1 LTQAFDQRPDP
12 AALLAKIERERRARL
27 RIYLGASPGV
37 GKTFAMLEEGALLK
51 KRGVDVVIGIVETH
65 GRADTEAK
73 IGDLEIIPR
82 KIVEY
87 RNVTLEEIDVEA
99 VIARRPQI
107 VIVDE
112 LAHTN
117 APGLK
122 NVKRYEDILDLL
134 DAGVGV
140 MTAVN
145 IQHLETLNDA
155 VRRSSGIQVKETI
168 PDTFLRRA
176 DEIIN
181 VDVTVEE
188 LRTRLR
194 RGKIYGPEKVEQAL
208 RNFFRTGNLSTLREL
223 ALRTVAE
230 EVGTKA
236 AEYRQR
242 EGLEPAQIP
251 EKVMVCMSSNVT
263 AERLVRT
270 GARIAGRF
278 GARWY
283 AVYVETPSENERS
296 IRPADARQLAQN
308 FQLAEELGGVP
319 IRLVTPHAA
328 DGLIDF
334 ARREGVTHVIFGQT
348 ARSRWRL
355 LLSGSILDRFL
366 REVTDA
372 AVQVIPSPKAP
383 RPRPAL
389 TGPLECLISV
399 GGVFLTVFVLRIVA
413 GGTNAITAALCL
425 LLVVLA
431 SATRFGLW
439 PSILTS
445 VTGVL
450 CFNFFFLP
458 PLGTFTIADPEN
470 WVALLAF
477 LLTAVIVSRLTATLK
492 ARRLEAESR
501 QDEIWKLYQLSRVI
515 IAAPE
520 ADSTASLVTGQV
532 GETFKSDYCAIFA
545 RNDGKRWE
553 RLAVTSREAH
563 AFSPT
568 EAMLAR
574 AFESGEPIVDADT
587 ERTAYIPLKVGLR
600 SMGVMVLRS
609 PRLGVELAEAAA
621 GLVAL
626 ALERSRF
633 IHELSRAEALKH
645 SDELKSALLASVSH
659 NLRTPLTSIRAA
671 VDNLMQ
677 DDIAWDAET
686 RREFHGIIREE
697 TERLSAIVRNL
708 LEMARIE
715 AGELKIDRRW
725 TAPAEIVSN
734 VLSLSAAALRE
745 HRVDVDADESSPL
758 VFVDARLIGEAL
770 SNLLENA
777 AKYSPAGSVI
787 RVAAD
792 VTDKGL
798 SMRVADEGAGIP
810 PDALERIFDKFYRG
824 ENANE
829 RLGTGMGLAIAK
841 GIVNAHGGAIR
852 ADNAPD
858 GGSVFSFFI
867 PAASKPAEVFPEE

>member
-1 LTQAFDQRPDP
+1 MISTDQRPDP
-12 AALLAKIERERRARL
+12 EALLAKIEREQRARL

-37 GKTFAMLEEGALLK
+37 GKTFAMLEEGALLQK
-51 KRGVDVVIGIVETH
+51 QGVDVVVGIVETH

-82 KIVEY
+82 KVVEY
-87 RNVTLEEIDVEA
+87 RNVKLEELDVEA
-99 VIARRPQI
+99 IIARHPKI

-117 APGLK
+117 APGSK

-134 DAGVGV
+134 EAGIDV

-155 VRRSSGIQVKETI
+155 VRRSAGIQVKETI

-188 LRTRLR
+188 LRTRLKQ
-194 RGKIYGPEKVEQAL
+194 GKIYGPEKVEQAL

-270 GARIAGRF
+270 GARIAGKF
-278 GARWY
+278 GARWF
-283 AVYVETPSENERS
+283 AVYVETPPESERS
-296 IRPADARQLAQN
+296 IRPTDARQLARN
-308 FQLAEELGGVP
+308 FQLVEELGGIPV
-319 IRLVTPHAA
+319 RLVTPRAA

-334 ARREGVTHVIFGQT
+334 ARREGITHVIFGQT
-348 ARSRWRL
+348 ARSRWQL

-372 AVQVIPSPKAP
+372 AVQVIPSPKPP
-383 RPRPAL
+383 R
-389 TGPLECLISV
+389 TGPVFNNLLDYIVSV
-399 GGVFLTVFVLRIVA
+399 GGVFLTVFILRVVVSA
-413 GGTNAITAALCL
+413 TNATTAALSL

-445 VTGVL
+445 VAGVL

-458 PLGTFTIADPEN
+458 PLGTFTISDPEN

-477 LLTAVIVSRLTATLK
+477 LLTAVIVSRQTATLK

-501 QDEIWKLYQLSRVI
+501 QDEIWKLYQLSRAI

-520 ADSTASLVTGQV
+520 ADSTASLITGQV
-532 GETFKSDYCAIFA
+532 GETFKADYCAIFA
-545 RNDGKRWE
+545 PNERNRWE

-568 EAMLAR
+568 EATLAR
-574 AFESGEPIVDADT
+574 VFESGEPVVESDI
-587 ERTAYIPLKVGLR
+587 EQTAYVPLKVGLR
-600 SMGVMVLRS
+600 SMGVLVLRS
-609 PRLGVELAEAAA
+609 PRLGVGLAEAAA

-633 IHELSRAEALKH
+633 IHELSRAEAVKQ

-677 DDIAWDAET
+677 DDIAWDAEAL
-686 RREFHGIIREE
+686 REFHGIIREE
-697 TERLSAIVRNL
+697 TERLAAIVRNL

-734 VLSLSAAALRE
+734 VLSLSATALRGHGVE
-745 HRVDVDADESSPL
+745 VDADEALPL
-758 VFVDARLIGEAL
+758 VFVDARLIGEVLA
-770 SNLLENA
+770 NLIENA
-777 AKYSPAGSVI
+777 AKYSPEGSAI
-787 RVAAD
+787 RVAVNVSEEGLAMR
-792 VTDKGL
+792 VTDAGTGIP
-798 SMRVADEGAGIP
+798 ADE
-810 PDALERIFDKFYRG
+810 LERVFDKFYRG
-824 ENANE
+824 ENSNE

-841 GIVNAHGGAIR
+841 GIVNAHGGVIR
-852 ADNAPD
+852 ADNVQGG
-858 GGSVFSFFI
+858 GGSVFSFII
-867 PAASKPAEVFPEE
+867 PAASKAAELFPEQ

>member
-1 LTQAFDQRPDP
+1 MTSSDQRPDP
-12 AALLAKIERERRARL
+12 EALLAKIEREQRARL

-37 GKTFAMLEEGALLK
+37 GKTFALLEEGALLK
-51 KRGVDVVIGIVETH
+51 KQGVDVVVGIVETH

-73 IGDLEIIPR
+73 IGDLEIVPR
-82 KIVEY
+82 KTVEY
-87 RNVTLEEIDVEA
+87 RNVKLEELDVEA
-99 VIARRPQI
+99 IIARRPRI

-117 APGLK
+117 APGSK

-134 DAGVGV
+134 DAGIDV

-155 VRRSSGIQVKETI
+155 VRRSAGIQVKETI

-188 LRTRLR
+188 LRTRLKQ
-194 RGKIYGPEKVEQAL
+194 GKIYGPEKVEQAL

-283 AVYVETPSENERS
+283 AVYVETPPESEQS
-296 IRPADARQLAQN
+296 IRPSDARQLARN
-308 FQLAEELGGVP
+308 FQLAEELGGIPV
-319 IRLVTPHAA
+319 RLVTPHAA
-328 DGLIDF
+328 DGLVDF
-334 ARREGVTHVIFGQT
+334 ARREGITHVIFGQT
-348 ARSRWRL
+348 ARSRWQL
-355 LLSGSILDRFL
+355 LMSGSILDRFL

-372 AVQVIPSPKAP
+372 AVQVIPSPKPP
-383 RPRPAL
+383 RSRLAL
-389 TGPLECLISV
+389 NHLPDYLISV
-399 GGVFLTVFVLRIVA
+399 GGVFLTVFFLRVVVS
-413 GGTNAITAALCL
+413 GTNATTAALSL

-445 VTGVL
+445 VAGVL

-458 PLGTFTIADPEN
+458 PLGTFTISDPEN

-477 LLTAVIVSRLTATLK
+477 LLTAVIVSRQTATLK
-492 ARRLEAESR
+492 ARRLEAEAR
-501 QDEIWKLYQLSRVI
+501 QDEIWKLYQLSRAI

-532 GETFKSDYCAIFA
+532 GETFKADYCAIFA
-545 RNDGKRWE
+545 RNDRRKWE

-563 AFSPT
+563 AFTPA
-568 EAMLAR
+568 EAMLSR
-574 AFESGEPIVDADT
+574 AFDSGEPVVEADI
-587 ERTAYIPLKVGLR
+587 EQTAYVPLKVGLR

-609 PRLGVELAEAAA
+609 PRLGVGLAEAAA

-633 IHELSRAEALKH
+633 IHELSRTEALRQ

-677 DDIAWDAET
+677 DDIAWDAEAL
-686 RREFHGIIREE
+686 REFHGIISEE
-697 TERLSAIVRNL
+697 TERLSVIVRNL

-715 AGELKIDRRW
+715 AGELRIDRRW
-725 TAPAEIVSN
+725 TSPAEIVSN
-734 VLSLSAAALRE
+734 VLSLSATVLRRNGVE
-745 HRVDVDADESSPL
+745 VDVDEVLPL
-758 VFVDARLIGEAL
+758 VNVDARLIGEVLA
-770 SNLLENA
+770 NLIENA
-777 AKYSPAGSVI
+777 AKYSPEGSTI
-787 RVAAD
+787 GVAANVSD
-792 VTDKGL
+792 QGL
-798 SMRVADEGAGIP
+798 SMSVTDAGTGIPADE
-810 PDALERIFDKFYRG
+810 LERVFDKFYRG
-824 ENANE
+824 GNSTDS
-829 RLGTGMGLAIAK
+829 LGTGMGLAIAK
-841 GIVNAHGGAIR
+841 GIVSAHGGAIR
-852 ADNAPD
+852 ADNVPG
-858 GGSVFSFFI
+858 GGSVFSFII
-867 PAASKPAEVFPEE
+867 PAACKVVTLYSER